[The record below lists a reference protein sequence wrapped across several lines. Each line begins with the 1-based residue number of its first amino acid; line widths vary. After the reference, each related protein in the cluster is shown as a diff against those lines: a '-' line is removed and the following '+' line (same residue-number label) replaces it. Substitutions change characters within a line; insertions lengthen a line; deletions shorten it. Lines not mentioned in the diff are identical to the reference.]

1 VRFGLAWW
9 HTVQRRIMA
18 TRTHRVRLMV
28 TTERDSTATVVRG
41 LLDFGFTLDERGS
54 TRARPTLV
62 DNDPANEFLI
72 SDDWAF
78 LAGVIG
84 DYQMPAER
92 AWAVPYNLSVR
103 LGGWAVE
110 LVAENPERVLE
121 AFLGPPALHRFP
133 TQSARWLVAGARR
146 VIDDYDGATA
156 AVWND
161 RPTARQ
167 LQERLSAFI
176 GISQKKAA
184 MAVEILSAQLG
195 VDIRDLS
202 GSDIAYDIHVRR
214 VMLRTGLAE
223 RDQVDHMVDAARR
236 LHPEHPGALDLPLWE
251 IGKTWCH
258 ARQTECDACVL
269 GRACPRLLNAAAEVR
284 GA

>member
-1 VRFGLAWW
+1 
-9 HTVQRRIMA
+9 M
-18 TRTHRVRLMV
+18 
-28 TTERDSTATVVRG
+28 TA
-41 LLDFGFTLDERGS
+41 RGS
-54 TRARPTLV
+54 PPFLIRAILEFREILAARDPNRTNPIFT
-62 DNDPANEFLI
+62 DNEMANEFLV

-92 AWAVPYNLSVR
+92 AWAVPYNLSQR
-103 LGGWAVE
+103 LGGWGVE
-110 LVAENPERVLE
+110 LIAEDPDRVRE

-146 VIDDYDGATA
+146 VIDDYAGEAG

-161 RPTARQ
+161 QPTARE
-167 LQERLSAFI
+167 LQARLNEFV
-176 GISQKKAA
+176 GVSQKKAA
-184 MAVEILSAQLG
+184 MAVEILNGQLG
-195 VDIRDLS
+195 VDIRELS
-202 GSDIAYDIHVRR
+202 GSDIAYDVHVRR

-223 RDQVDHMVDAARR
+223 RDEVNHMVGAARFANPKR
-236 LHPEHPGALDLPLWE
+236 PGALDLPMWE

-258 ARQTECDACVL
+258 PRRPECNRCVI
-269 GRACPRLLNAAAEVR
+269 GDVCPRRVDAAANVR

>member
-1 VRFGLAWW
+1 
-9 HTVQRRIMA
+9 
-18 TRTHRVRLMV
+18 MV
-28 TTERDSTATVVRG
+28 TAERDSTATVVRC
-41 LLDFGFTLDERGS
+41 LLDFGAMLDERGS
-54 TRARPTLV
+54 TRARPTFIN
-62 DNDPANEFLI
+62 NDPANEFLI

-92 AWAVPYNLSVR
+92 AWAVPYHLSVR
-103 LGGWAVE
+103 LGGWGVE

-133 TQSARWLVAGARR
+133 TQSARWFVAGARR
-146 VIDDYDGATA
+146 VIDEYDGAAA

-167 LQERLSAFI
+167 LQERLSEFV

-214 VMLRTGLAE
+214 VMLRTGLADQ
-223 RDQVDHMVDAARR
+223 DQVDHMVETARR
-236 LHPEHPGALDLPLWE
+236 LHPERPGALDLPLWE
-251 IGKTWCH
+251 TGKTWCH
-258 ARQTECDACVL
+258 ARETECDACIL
-269 GRACPRLLNAAAEVR
+269 AHACPRLIDAAAGVH